1 MNHLITGISGTGKTH
16 LARIFA
22 YLLSS
27 GECIKHWSSGLA
39 ADVSSAAVNEFMAS
53 GRCLYL
59 QMHPSMNFQDLIYG
73 MVLSEGTSSVFE
85 EGPKT
90 LLLFLEKASHSAE
103 QHIVIIDDIDRAN
116 VFELFDLLISHQNDG
131 RQSLRLSDD
140 VEISVPDNVSIVF
153 TCNPERSL
161 NGVPISFLERMD
173 VITELKPSQHVIEQY
188 YAKDGCSSVSAMAV
202 ELFSLTNDFLSR
214 EYDVD
219 DPCFGH
225 GDRIGHGFFIVPLIG
240 TASHIRR
247 SLILKYRH
255 QVIPYI
261 QQLWRDGLLKRD
273 PDYYLDALAS
283 DYSFD
288 EESDS
293 AISDIEKIFLNSR
306 EPVDAFSCADSYVYI
321 KKNIVDGGNVENRTI
336 IEGIIDAVLT
346 NGVLSPDIS
355 YKYLLNNTR
364 VGWVGSARRPE
375 EKASFILAEDMA
387 DDFLYT
393 TPKKDGSGDR
403 VEHKYYS
410 NRTPASGRWKKRA
423 AVGYR
428 FSYRKN
434 NKECVFIPIN
444 GVRLHTFNVT
454 DPKIYKENNPAEIYE
469 CCYALVAAYV
479 SLCLDCL
486 LADGVSSHDDY
497 LWKRYL
503 SLEKQYLVVLN
514 QEVSNTQGDKPKF
527 KHFCRGLMLIK
538 SLWTESGCS
547 IELDKD
553 IFEGLDSGKTVMST
567 DNMEHLHG
575 RTNCKLSVLSKGVG
589 RMGTTGNYQA
599 VMDSLGVKQLI
610 FQGPPGTS
618 KTFDSKLFVLQQLN
632 PNADC
637 LADGCPSREEIEIE
651 LKRFKITSADYA
663 DPSESELLN
672 TGGWDIVQFHPA
684 YGYEDFIRGIS
695 VSVRDGMPVYETVN
709 KIFGQIARLSEE
721 AVRHAASEPAKKF
734 YLIIDEINRAD
745 LASVF
750 GELVYG
756 LEYRGS
762 KMSTPYAICLDGEDD
777 ASNEMS
783 VSENLY
789 LIGTMNTA
797 DKSIGSLDYAIRRR
811 FLFVDSPA
819 RREVVHDVCSAIGGD
834 SDDYIEL
841 FMFDSIQALFDEDEY
856 FNPDYHKNDV
866 RLGHTYFLRHS
877 QGDYREAI
885 ANRIAY
891 QVVPILREY
900 IRDGILFPI
909 DSAFTEISSEEIKK
923 AYDESRTTALSYT
936 AANLLLYATR
946 YGEMGDNDKRYDPN
960 YVVEFISSLID
971 ETSL

>member
-1 MNHLITGISGTGKTH
+1 MP
-16 LARIFA
+16 
-22 YLLSS
+22 LSAGAPFFELPGS
-27 GECIKHWSSGLA
+27 FYGL
-39 ADVSSAAVNEFMAS
+39 
-53 GRCLYL
+53 
-59 QMHPSMNFQDLIYG
+59 
-73 MVLSEGTSSVFE
+73 VLSEGVSSVFE
-85 EGPKT
+85 EGPKA
-90 LLLFLEKASHSAE
+90 LLLFLERASHSTE
-103 QHIVIIDDIDRAN
+103 QHVVIIDDINRAD
-116 VFELFDLLISHQNDG
+116 VFELFGPLFSLLDSSG
-131 RQSLRLSDD
+131 QSMRLAED

-153 TCNPERSL
+153 TCNPERCP
-161 NGVPISFLERMD
+161 NGIPVSFLERMD

-188 YAKDGCSSVSAMAV
+188 YVKGGYPSVSSMAV
-202 ELFSLTNDFLSR
+202 ELFSQTNDFLSR

-219 DPCFGH
+219 DSCFSH

-240 TASHIRR
+240 TASHVRR

-255 QVIPYI
+255 QVAPYI

-273 PDYYLDALAS
+273 PDIYLDALAS

-288 EESDS
+288 VESDS
-293 AISDIEKIFLNSR
+293 AISGIDKIFLDSR
-306 EPVDAFSCADSYVYI
+306 EPVDAFSCADSYAYI
-321 KKNIVDGGNVENRTI
+321 KTNIVDGGNVENRTI
-336 IEGIIDAVLT
+336 IEGIIDAVLA
-346 NGVLSPDIS
+346 NGVLPPEIS
-355 YKYLLNNTR
+355 YRYLLNNR
-364 VGWVGSARRPE
+364 HVGWIGNEKRPG

-393 TPKKDGSGDR
+393 TPKKGSPGCR

-410 NRTPASGRWKKRA
+410 NETPKSGRWKKRG

-434 NKECVFIPIN
+434 NKERVFIPIN

-469 CCYALVAAYV
+469 CCYALVTAYV

-486 LADGVSSHDDY
+486 LADGVSSYDDC

-503 SLEKQYLVVLN
+503 SLEKQYLAALN
-514 QEVSNTQGDKPKF
+514 QEVSNTRDEKPKF

-538 SLWTESGCS
+538 SLWTESGGS

-553 IFEGLDSGKTVMST
+553 LFEGLCSGNTVMST
-567 DNMEHLHG
+567 DNMERLQG
-575 RTNCKLSVLSKGVG
+575 RVNCKLSILSKGVG

-618 KTFDSKLFVLQQLN
+618 KTFDSKKFVLQQLN

-637 LADGCPSREEIEIE
+637 LANDCPSREEIEIE
-651 LKRFKITSADYA
+651 LNRFKISSADYA
-663 DPSESELLN
+663 NPSESELLN

-762 KMSTPYAICLDGEDD
+762 KMSTPYAICLDGEGDV
-777 ASNEMS
+777 SNEMT

-819 RREVVHDVCSAIGGD
+819 RREVVHDVCAAVGGD
-834 SDDYIEL
+834 NDDYIEL
-841 FMFDSIQALFDEDEY
+841 FMFDSIQTLFDESEY
-856 FNPDYHKNDV
+856 FNPDYHRNDV

-877 QGDYREAI
+877 QEDYQDDI

-900 IRDGILFPI
+900 IRDGILLPV
-909 DSAFTEISSEEIKK
+909 DSAFAELSSKDIKK
-923 AYDESRTTALSYT
+923 AYDDSRTTALSYT
-936 AANLLLYATR
+936 ATNLLLYATR
-946 YGEMGDNDKRYDPN
+946 YGEMGDNGKRYDPN
-960 YVVEFISSLID
+960 YIFEFINSLIA
-971 ETSL
+971 EISL

>member
-1 MNHLITGISGTGKTH
+1 MNHLLTGIAGTGKTH
-16 LARIFA
+16 LARIFG

-27 GECIKHWSSGLA
+27 DESVSHWSSSLA
-39 ADVSSAAVNEFMAS
+39 DDVSSAAVNEFMAS

-59 QMHPSMNFQDLIYG
+59 QVHPSIHFQDLLYG
-73 MVLSEGTSSVFE
+73 MVLSEGVSSVFA
-85 EGPKT
+85 EGPKA
-90 LLLFLEKASHSAE
+90 LFLFLKKAARSSEKHV
-103 QHIVIIDDIDRAN
+103 VIFDDINRAD
-116 VFELFDLLISHQNDG
+116 VFELFGPLISLLNDRG
-131 RQSLRLSDD
+131 QSLRLSDG
-140 VEISVPDNVSIVF
+140 VEISIPDNVSFVF
-153 TCNPERSL
+153 TCDSERCL
-161 NGVPISFLERMD
+161 NETPVSFLERMD

-188 YAKDGCSSVSAMAV
+188 YAGGGYSSVSDMAV
-202 ELFSLTNDFLSR
+202 ELFRQTNDFLSR

-219 DPCFGH
+219 DTSFSY
-225 GDRIGHGFFIVPLIG
+225 GDRIGHGLFIVPLIG

-255 QVIPYI
+255 QVIPYV
-261 QQLWRDGLLKRD
+261 QQLWRDGLLKRE
-273 PDYYLDALAS
+273 LDLNLDVSAS

-288 EESDS
+288 DESDP
-293 AISDIEKIFLNSR
+293 AISGIDKIFLDSR
-306 EPVDAFSCADSYVYI
+306 NRVDEFSCTDSYNYI
-321 KKNIVDGGNVENRTI
+321 KRNIVDGGNVENRTI

-355 YKYLLNNTR
+355 FAYLLNNKC
-364 VGWVGSARRPE
+364 VGWVGNERRPG
-375 EKASFILAEDMA
+375 EKASFILPEDMA

-393 TPKKDGSGDR
+393 TPKKGSPGCR

-410 NRTPASGRWKKRA
+410 NDKPKSGRWKKRG

-428 FSYRKN
+428 FSYRKT
-434 NKECVFIPIN
+434 NKECVYIPVN

-454 DPKIYKENNPAEIYE
+454 DPKIYKENNPVEIYE

-486 LADGVSSHDDY
+486 RADGVSSHDDY
-497 LWKRYL
+497 LWERYL
-503 SLEKQYLVVLN
+503 SLEKRYLIVLN
-514 QEVSNTQGDKPKF
+514 QEVLNTRGEKPKF

-538 SLWTESGCS
+538 SLWTESGGS

-553 IFEGLDSGKTVMST
+553 LFEGLCSGNAAMST
-567 DNMEHLHG
+567 DNMEHLQG
-575 RTNCKLSVLSKGVG
+575 RINCKLSVLSKGVG
-589 RMGTTGNYQA
+589 RMGATGNYQA

-618 KTFDSKLFVLQQLN
+618 KTFDSKKFVLQQLN

-637 LADGCPSREEIEIE
+637 LATGCPSREEIEIE
-651 LKRFKITSADYA
+651 LNQFKISSEDYA
-663 DPSESELLN
+663 NPSESGLLN

-709 KIFGQIARLSEE
+709 KIFGQIARLAEE

-762 KMSTPYAICLDGEDD
+762 KMSTPYAICLDGEDG
-777 ASNEMS
+777 ASNEMT

-834 SDDYIEL
+834 NDDYIEL
-841 FMFDSIQALFDEDEY
+841 FMFDSIQTLFDESEY
-856 FNPDYHKNDV
+856 FNPDYHRNDV
-866 RLGHTYFLRHS
+866 RLGHTYFLRRS
-877 QGDYREAI
+877 QEDYQEDI

-909 DSAFTEISSEEIKK
+909 DSAFAELSSEEIKK
-923 AYDESRTTALSYT
+923 AYDDSRTTALSYT

-946 YGEMGDNDKRYDPN
+946 YGEMGDNGKRYDPN
-960 YVVEFISSLID
+960 HIFEFISSLIA

>member
-16 LARIFA
+16 LARVFG

-27 GECIKHWSSGLA
+27 GERIKHWSSSLA
-39 ADVSSAAVNEFMAS
+39 ADVSGAAVNEFMAGS
-53 GRCLYL
+53 RCLYL
-59 QMHPSMNFQDLIYG
+59 QVHPSMNFQDLFYG
-73 MVLSEGTSSVFE
+73 MVLSGGASSVFE
-85 EGPKT
+85 EGPKA
-90 LLLFLEKASHSAE
+90 LFLFLEKASRSSEKHV
-103 QHIVIIDDIDRAN
+103 VIIDDINRAD
-116 VFELFDLLISHQNDG
+116 VFELFGPLFSLLDDG
-131 RQSLRLSDD
+131 SQSLRFSDD

-153 TCNPERSL
+153 TCNAERCP
-161 NGVPISFLERMD
+161 NGIPVSFLERMD
-173 VITELKPSQHVIEQY
+173 VITELKPSQHVIERY
-188 YAKDGCSSVSAMAV
+188 YAEGGYSSVSDIAV
-202 ELFSLTNDFLSR
+202 ELFLQTNDFLSR
-214 EYDVD
+214 EYDAD
-219 DPCFGH
+219 DPCFSRGS
-225 GDRIGHGFFIVPLIG
+225 RIGHGFFIVPLVG
-240 TASHIRR
+240 TEFHIRR
-247 SLILKYRH
+247 SLIMKYRH
-255 QVIPYI
+255 QVTPYI

-273 PDYYLDALAS
+273 PDFYLDALAS

-293 AISDIEKIFLNSR
+293 VISGIDKIFLNSR
-306 EPVDAFSCADSYVYI
+306 KPVDAFSCTDSYAYI

-355 YKYLLNNTR
+355 YKYLLNNKR
-364 VGWVGSARRPE
+364 VGWVGSEKKPG

-387 DDFLYT
+387 DDFKYK
-393 TPKKDGSGDR
+393 TPKKGSPGDR

-410 NRTPASGRWKKRA
+410 NETPKSGRWKKRD

-434 NKECVFIPIN
+434 NKERVFIPIN

-454 DPKIYKENNPAEIYE
+454 DPKIYKVNNPVEIYE
-469 CCYALVAAYV
+469 CCYALVKAYV

-486 LADGVSSHDDY
+486 SADGVNSYDDY
-497 LWKRYL
+497 LWERYL
-503 SLEKQYLVVLN
+503 SLEKQYLVVLH
-514 QEVSNTQGDKPKF
+514 QEVVNTQKDKPKF

-538 SLWTESGCS
+538 SLWTESGGS

-553 IFEGLDSGKTVMST
+553 IFEGLCSGNAAMST
-567 DNMEHLHG
+567 DNMERLQG
-575 RTNCKLSVLSKGVG
+575 RINCKLSVVSKGVG

-618 KTFDSKLFVLQQLN
+618 KTFDSKKFVLQQLN

-637 LADGCPSREEIEIE
+637 LANGCPTREEIEIE
-651 LKRFKITSADYA
+651 LKRFKISSADYA
-663 DPSESELLN
+663 NPSESELLN

-721 AVRHAASEPAKKF
+721 AVKYATSEPAKKF

-777 ASNEMS
+777 ASSEMT

-834 SDDYIEL
+834 SKDYIEL
-841 FMFDSIQALFDEDEY
+841 FMFDSIQTLFDESEY
-856 FNPDYHKNDV
+856 FNPDYHRNDV

-877 QGDYREAI
+877 QGDYREDI

-900 IRDGILFPI
+900 IRDGILFPA
-909 DSAFTEISSEEIKK
+909 DGTFAEVSSEEIKK
-923 AYDESRTTALSYT
+923 AYDDSRTTALSYT

-946 YGEMGDNDKRYDPN
+946 YGEMGDDGKRYDPN
-960 YVVEFISSLID
+960 HIFEFICSLIA